1 MVELADYGM
10 LAARFCLSAV
20 FLYSGVSKLIH
31 WQDGIAEV
39 GALGLPWPGLVL
51 PLTIVVQLGAG
62 LMVLL
67 GIYPFAG
74 AVILIGFTGLAT
86 LMGHRFWAVQG
97 QERRMRLTVSLE
109 HLAIMGGFLLLISTG
124 PGALSLDRLFSR

>member
-1 MVELADYGM
+1 MIELADYGM

-20 FLYSGVSKLIH
+20 FLYSGASKLLH

-39 GALGLPWPGLVL
+39 SGLGLPWPELVL

-67 GIYPFAG
+67 GIYPFVG
-74 AVILIGFTGLAT
+74 ALILLGFTGLAT
-86 LMGHRFWAVQG
+86 LMGHRFWTAQG
-97 QERRMRLTVSLE
+97 EERRMKLTVSLE
-109 HLAIMGGFLLLISTG
+109 HFAIMGGFLLLMSTG
-124 PGALSLDRLFSR
+124 PGALSLDRLFS